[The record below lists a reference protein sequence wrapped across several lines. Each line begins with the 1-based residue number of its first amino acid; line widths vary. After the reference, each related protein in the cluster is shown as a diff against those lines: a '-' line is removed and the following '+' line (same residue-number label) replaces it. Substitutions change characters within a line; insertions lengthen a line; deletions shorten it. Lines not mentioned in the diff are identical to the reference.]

1 MGIDFCYRS
10 DNRRGCLYC
19 MIPVVMII
27 LLVTV
32 TYIWMLPNT
41 HLRQL
46 RILFIIVDETCV
58 FVFVPISFITLLLG
72 LRQRYAALNSH
83 LRY

>member
-1 MGIDFCYRS
+1 MGIYFCYRS
-10 DNRRGCLYC
+10 DNRRGWLYC
-19 MIPVVMII
+19 TITVVMII
-27 LLVTV
+27 LLGTV
-32 TYIWMLPNT
+32 TYVWILPNA
-41 HLRQL
+41 QL
-46 RILFIIVDETCV
+46 TQLPILFIMIVQTCV